1 MVNIAELKDQA
12 EERIDEI
19 KERMVELSSDLH
31 ENPELS
37 FEEYHASDLLVAELE
52 DKGFVVETGTGG
64 LDTAFRGSFVET
76 SPEPS
81 ICFMVEYDA
90 LEDLGHACG
99 HNLSGVASVGAAIAV
114 KEVLASHGLPGKV
127 IALGTPGEELL
138 SGKVPMVETGVFDN
152 VDVAM
157 MVHMFDRTILDPKF
171 IAVEGLEFE
180 FHGSPS
186 HAAGAPEKGINAL
199 NGIIQTFEN
208 INALRQHVKDGVR
221 IHGVITDGGS
231 AVNIVPERAV
241 GKFFVRAEERTY
253 LDEVVEGVRK
263 CAEGAAVAT
272 GTDLEINTF
281 GSNEELKNNPV
292 LTEVFGNNVR
302 RYQEKVIETTE
313 EVLGSTDA
321 GNVSKT
327 VPTIHPTLSIAEEGT
342 SLHTEEFARATCS
355 EEGFLGMMIA
365 AKTLALTAL
374 DLIVDDDL
382 MDRVRGTFHEGI

>member
-1 MVNIAELKDQA
+1 MVNIADLKDEA

-52 DKGFVVETGTGG
+52 DRGFAVETGTGG
-64 LDTAFRGSFVET
+64 LDTAFNGSFVGTE
-76 SPEPS
+76 PEPS

-114 KEVLASHGLPGKV
+114 TEVLANHGLPGKV

-180 FHGSPS
+180 FHGRPS
-186 HAAGAPEKGINAL
+186 HAAGAPEEGINAL

-221 IHGVITDGGS
+221 IHGIITDGGS

-241 GKFFVRAEERTY
+241 GKFFVRAEERKY
-253 LDEVVEGVRK
+253 LDEVVEGVRR
-263 CAEGAAVAT
+263 CAKGAAVAT

-281 GSNEELKNNPV
+281 WSNEELKNNPV
-292 LTEVFGNNVR
+292 LTDVFGDNVR
-302 RYQEKVIETTE
+302 RYKEDVIETTE

-342 SLHTEEFARATCS
+342 SLHTKEFARATCS
-355 EEGFLGMMIA
+355 EEGFLGMIIA

-374 DLIVDDDL
+374 DLIVDNVILNRIRD
-382 MDRVRGTFHEGI
+382 TFNEPI

>member
-1 MVNIAELKDQA
+1 
-12 EERIDEI
+12 
-19 KERMVELSSDLH
+19 RMVELSSDLH

-37 FEEYHASDLLVAELE
+37 FEEYHASELLATELE
-52 DKGFVVETGTGG
+52 DRGFAVETGTGG
-64 LDTAFRGSFVET
+64 LDTAFRGSFVKT
-76 SPEPS
+76 RPEPS

-114 KEVLASHGLPGKV
+114 KDILVSHDLPGKV

-138 SGKVPMVETGVFDN
+138 SGKVPMVETGVFDD

-171 IAVEGLEFE
+171 IAVEGLKFE
-180 FHGSPS
+180 FHGKPS
-186 HAAGAPEKGINAL
+186 HAAGAPEEGINAL

-241 GKFFVRAEERTY
+241 GKFFVRAEERKY

-272 GTDLEINTF
+272 DTELKIHTF
-281 GSNEELKNNPV
+281 GSNEELKNNPA
-292 LTEVFGNNVR
+292 LTDVFGDNLR
-302 RYQEKVIETTE
+302 RYQEKVTETTE

-355 EEGFLGMMIA
+355 EEGFLGMIVA
-365 AKTLALTAL
+365 AKALALTAL
-374 DLIVDDDL
+374 DLIADDDL